1 MIQVGKSITSKD
13 DPLQKIKVEYL
24 YHKLLNPDAEIAS
37 KIRQLH
43 IVRQMDSKQYA
54 LLKRQLP
61 YIVCGIFSPAF
72 RRTENFA
79 YTEYFMVDI
88 DKLEE
93 KELSVASLRLFIEG
107 DNRVL
112 MCFASPSQDGLKVM
126 FKLKERCY
134 DAGIYSIFY
143 KLFLLEFAK
152 QYSLEQVVDTR
163 TSDVAR
169 ACFVSVD
176 ANAYYNAQPEAVDIN
191 AYINTEDTSAL
202 FRIKKEL
209 EADKSLAVRPVEK
222 LVSTGPDDDVIQ
234 KIKSLLNPKAL
245 AISNKREAFVP
256 EELNVLMEMLV
267 PFIEQTGIKVTDILN
282 IQFGKKIKMQTGLK
296 QAEINL
302 FYGKK
307 GYSVVQ
313 TPRRGVN
320 DELNAMMSDLITQFI
335 FS

>member
-54 LLKRQLP
+54 FLKRQLP

-107 DNRVL
+107 DTRVL

-176 ANAYYNAQPEAVDIN
+176 ANAYYNEQAESVDIN

-222 LVSTGPDDDVIQ
+222 LVTSGPDDDVIQ

-245 AISNKREAFVP
+245 AISNKRDAFVP
-256 EELNVLMEMLV
+256 EELNLLMEMMV
-267 PFIEQTGIKVTDILN
+267 PFIEQTGIKVNDIVN